1 MDAAPAQ
8 ASDTAIQALLAA
20 PAEPAETE
28 DEDDESAPL
37 PSEPDEADTAGFE
50 GASLST
56 APFIPP
62 VRKLDKSVIEILE
75 QEAEREAQL
84 RAAEAA
90 AAPEDEPDPE
100 VTGESHEKSAGVAR
114 IDVAALSAESFA
126 TETVPV
132 DAPDAK
138 ARATDFD
145 DDDTIEIDAGAMEP
159 RPRRSG
165 FALGFGLVALLAA
178 ILILTYANARVIA
191 ETVPQLD
198 PALDNYVG
206 MVNQGRVWLDTRV
219 SMMLPK

>member
-1 MDAAPAQ
+1 MTGAGLQESSLGDAFAHCAGMVREEDRPRYTARLFLPVPARE
-8 ASDTAIQALLAA
+8 AALALDAFRL
-20 PAEPAETE
+20 ETLKI
-28 DEDDESAPL
+28 PFL
-37 PSEPDEADTAGFE
+37 TSEPGPGEIRLQWWREVIE
-50 GASLST
+50 GA
-56 APFIPP
+56 
-62 VRKLDKSVIEILE
+62 
-75 QEAEREAQL
+75 